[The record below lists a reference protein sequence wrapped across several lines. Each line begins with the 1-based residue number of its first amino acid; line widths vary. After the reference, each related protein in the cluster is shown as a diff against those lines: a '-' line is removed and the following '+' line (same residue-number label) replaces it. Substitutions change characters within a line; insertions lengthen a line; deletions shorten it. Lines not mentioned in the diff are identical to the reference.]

1 MTNKEIHKMF
11 VQIGRDRNGLTNKL
25 KAMLPEINRRQ
36 IYREHN
42 CDSIYEYAGKFGGL
56 SRAVVESVLKLEKK
70 LEATPELFE
79 LIKTEGSAKVALIAN
94 LATPENATQLADKV
108 KNMSKRAVTEMA
120 KEMRGRKNGEENIS
134 ATISEKSPCQA
145 SQKITIHLDEEMQF
159 LFLKLKQ
166 KLKISSNKR
175 TMKEIL
181 QKMIKQEFPK
191 ISEDFPGPACPV
203 GRKISSKIPSVSEKS
218 PKNTT
223 VTKTA
228 APAQKSR
235 TGETS
240 GATKNIVPN
249 PTIATRH
256 ISAQEKRESLQ
267 KHNYRCGYPGC
278 NKPHDDFHHVQP
290 FSRTFS
296 HQNIVPLC
304 KEHHEF
310 MHNGLVTEKWN
321 FTLDGK
327 IGFEDAIYREKRRGE
342 IKVIGSRKIA

>member
-1 MTNKEIHKMF
+1 MF

-56 SRAVVESVLKLEKK
+56 SCAVVESVLKLEKK
-70 LEATPELFE
+70 LEAMPELFGLVE
-79 LIKTEGSAKVALIAN
+79 TEGSAKVALIAN
-94 LATPENATQLADKV
+94 LATPENAPQLADKV

-120 KEMRGRKNGEENIS
+120 KEMRGRKNGEESIR

-145 SQKITIHLDEEMQF
+145 SQKITLHLDEEMQF

-175 TMKEIL
+175 TMKKIL

-191 ISEDFPGPACPV
+191 ISEDFPGKKSA
-203 GRKISSKIPSVSEKS
+203 KIPSVSEKS
-218 PKNTT
+218 TRIP
-223 VTKTA
+223 TA
-228 APAQKSR
+228 AKKATPAQKSR

-240 GATKNIVPN
+240 ESSKNAVYAAPK
-249 PTIATRH
+249 IATRH
-256 ISAQEKRESLQ
+256 ISAQEKRQSLQ
-267 KHNYRCGYPGC
+267 AHNYRCGYPGC
-278 NKPHDDFHHVQP
+278 NKPHSDFHHVQP

-296 HQNIVPLC
+296 HENIVPLC

-327 IGFEDAIYREKRRGE
+327 IGFEDAIYREKRRG
-342 IKVIGSRKIA
+342 

>member
-11 VQIGRDRNGLTNKL
+11 LQIGRDRNGLTNKL
-25 KAMLPEINRRQ
+25 KAMLPEINRRK

-70 LEATPELFE
+70 LEAMPELFGLVE
-79 LIKTEGSAKVALIAN
+79 TEGSAKVALIAN
-94 LATPENATQLADKV
+94 LATPENAPQLADKV

-120 KEMRGRKNGEENIS
+120 KEMRGRKNGEES
-134 ATISEKSPCQA
+134 ISEKSPCQA
-145 SQKITIHLDEEMQF
+145 SQKITIYLDEEMQF

-203 GRKISSKIPSVSEKS
+203 GRKKSAKIPSVSEKS
-218 PKNTT
+218 PEIFTA
-223 VTKTA
+223 TKKATL
-228 APAQKSR
+228 AQKSR
-235 TGETS
+235 TGETIT
-240 GATKNIVPN
+240 ATKTITSTSNNDPIKNIRSRP
-249 PTIATRH
+249 
-256 ISAQEKRESLQ
+256 ISAQEKRQSLQ
-267 KHNYRCGYPGC
+267 AHNYRCGYPGC
-278 NKPHDDFHHVQP
+278 NKPHSDFHHVQP

-321 FTLDGK
+321 FNLDGK
-327 IGFEDAIYREKRRGE
+327 IGFEDAIYREKRRG
-342 IKVIGSRKIA
+342 

>member
-70 LEATPELFE
+70 LEAMPELFGLVE
-79 LIKTEGSAKVALIAN
+79 TEGSAKVALIAN
-94 LATPENATQLADKV
+94 LATPENAPQLADKV

-120 KEMRGRKNGEENIS
+120 KEMRGRKNGEES
-134 ATISEKSPCQA
+134 ISEKSPCQA
-145 SQKITIHLDEEMQF
+145 SQKITIYLDEEMQF

-218 PKNTT
+218 PEICTA
-223 VTKTA
+223 TKKAT
-228 APAQKSR
+228 PAQKSR
-235 TGETS
+235 TGETPKIPKNFAAS
-240 GATKNIVPN
+240 KNVGTTKDLSTTE
-249 PTIATRH
+249 TIKNRP
-256 ISAQEKRESLQ
+256 ISAQEKRTALEEYS
-267 KHNYRCGYPGC
+267 YRCGYLGC
-278 NKPHDDFHHVQP
+278 NKPHSDFHHMQP
-290 FSRTFS
+290 FTRTYS
-296 HQNIVPLC
+296 HENIVPLC

-310 MHNGLVTEKWN
+310 MHNGLATETWKFN
-321 FTLDGK
+321 LDGK
-327 IGFEDAIYREKRRGE
+327 IGFEDAIYRKKRRG
-342 IKVIGSRKIA
+342 